1 MHNVDRYSPPCK
13 ASLAADI
20 DKDIARM
27 LVNIGRAVG

>member
-1 MHNVDRYSPPCK
+1 MHNVDRYSPCK